1 MKKTASFLLLLLFTL
16 AGFCQQLPRSTPET
30 EGVSSDA
37 IINFINSYRKD
48 KHELHSVM
56 IIRHGKVIAEGWWS
70 PYSATMKHSMYSVS
84 KSWTS
89 TAIGF
94 AVDEKKLA
102 VTDKVISF
110 FPEYKD
116 LADKPYIQDL
126 TIKDLLTMSVG
137 HEKDQSLK
145 VFGSAVWARGFFEAP
160 IAKQPG
166 TTFLYNTPGSYM
178 LSAIITKVTGLSVL
192 DYLKPR
198 LFEPLGI
205 TGVDWESNMQG
216 VNAGGVGFRDK
227 TEDMAKL
234 GMTYLYKGKFNG
246 KQVLSEA
253 WVNEATSK
261 QILQN
266 AAATQ
271 VQRDSSDWLQGYG
284 YQFWRCR
291 HNAFRA
297 DGAFGQYI
305 VMMPEQ
311 DAIVVITS
319 ESLDL
324 QDDLNMIWR
333 NLLPAFE
340 AAPLAPNPQAETKLK
355 QFLSVLHLDAPAS
368 AIKSGDKALLN
379 HVFNLPANEFNFAS
393 LKVSGKKKNLS
404 LTIITTDKKEHTIPL
419 GFNRFNFSETDL
431 NGPNLFRKAPVQFNL
446 MAPYKLA
453 SSFRWTDLQTLEI
466 TVRYIES
473 PHRWTFTMHMENGK
487 MKLKLVTSY
496 MPDNVIDVT
505 AQ

>member
-1 MKKTASFLLLLLFTL
+1 MKKAASFLLLLLFTL
-16 AGFCQQLPRSTPET
+16 SGLTQQLPRSTPEA
-30 EGVSSDA
+30 EGVSSEA
-37 IINFINSYRKD
+37 IINFVNSYRKD

-70 PYSATMKHSMYSVS
+70 PYSATLKHSMYSVS

-110 FPEYKD
+110 FPEFKD
-116 LADKPYIQDL
+116 LADKPYMQDL
-126 TIKDLLTMSVG
+126 TVKDLLTMSVG

-145 VFGSAVWARGFFEAP
+145 VFGSENWAKSFLEVP

-166 TTFLYNTPGSYM
+166 TTFLYNTPGSFM
-178 LSAIITKVTGLSVL
+178 LSAIINKVTGMSVI

-205 TGVDWESNMQG
+205 SGVDWETNMQG
-216 VNAGGVGFRDK
+216 INAGGVGFRDK
-227 TEDMAKL
+227 TEDMARL
-234 GMTYLYKGKFNG
+234 GLMYLYKGKFNG

-266 AAATQ
+266 ASATQ
-271 VQRDSSDWLQGYG
+271 AQRDSSDWLQGYG

-305 VMMPEQ
+305 VMMPDQ

-333 NLLPAFE
+333 NLLPAFQP
-340 AAPLAPNPQAETKLK
+340 AALTPNPAGEAKLK
-355 QFLSVLHLDAPAS
+355 QFFSLQHLDAPVS
-368 AIKSGDKALLN
+368 DIKSGDKNLLN
-379 HVFNLPANEFNFAS
+379 KPFSLPSNEYNIAG

-404 LTIITTDKKEHTIPL
+404 LTITTTDKKEHAIPL
-419 GFNRFNFSETDL
+419 GFNRWTFSETDL
-431 NGPNLFRKAPVQFNL
+431 HGPNLFRRAPVRFDL
-446 MAPYKLA
+446 LAPYKLA
-453 SSFRWTDLQTLEI
+453 SSFRWTDSQTLEI
-466 TVRYIES
+466 TVRYYES
-473 PHRWTFTMHMENGK
+473 PHRWIFTMKMENGK

-496 MPDNVIDVT
+496 MPDNVINLT
-505 AQ
+505 SL